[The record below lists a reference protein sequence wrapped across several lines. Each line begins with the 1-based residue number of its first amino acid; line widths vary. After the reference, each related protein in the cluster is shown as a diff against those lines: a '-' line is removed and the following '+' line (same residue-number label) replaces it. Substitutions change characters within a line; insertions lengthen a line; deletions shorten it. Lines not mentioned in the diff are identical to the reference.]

1 MVSRSCQSINVLSV
15 LWQSFSL
22 FWPVCWKLD
31 ERLLENY
38 IQLFW
43 SSLLPS
49 PPLCLEV
56 LKSIIPFLTCHH
68 NLKVN
73 KILEGLKALPE
84 IEYFDNYNKKYLY
97 MYRYALWISTLFS
110 NSISFCPLATL
121 AATLM
126 EGLRLYNSSQD
137 LASATPR
144 KKWEINIIIST
155 M

>member
-1 MVSRSCQSINVLSV
+1 MAPLPSPLSPNSFSSVSSVSSSHPFAQTDPIRNFPENFQVLICILDPWWSQGPVNKIVLLSV
-15 LWQSFSL
+15 FSSGSSFL
-22 FWPVCWKLD
+22 ACVWKQD

-43 SSLLPS
+43 CSLLPS

-84 IEYFDNYNKKYLY
+84 IEYFDNYNKKSLY
-97 MYRYALWISTLFS
+97 RHRCTMS
-110 NSISFCPLATL
+110 
-121 AATLM
+121 
-126 EGLRLYNSSQD
+126 
-137 LASATPR
+137 
-144 KKWEINIIIST
+144 KHIIQ
-155 M
+155 